1 MTPILQN
8 RAVKSAI
15 QQIAVRTERQDPK
28 TILDS
33 FYDCNII
40 EHLKNVNHQII
51 QGRRGTGKT
60 HILHVLQNELE
71 SDTVHC
77 IFLIVKPQG
86 VQVKSQMRMF
96 HQNIVQFN

>member
-33 FYDCNII
+33 FYDYNII

-96 HQNIVQFN
+96 H